1 MLSNSTSPSTN
12 LATTPPLP
20 TAHCLDTS
28 EVVARF
34 PHLPAR
40 FTTSPLALL
49 RLNEL
54 FLAKHGHGHEHAEA
68 EAVLFQ
74 LDQLDKALGKVLV
87 EEGLLFRGGSVSGEA
102 MLAELTKD

>member
-1 MLSNSTSPSTN
+1 MLTTSTSPSTN
-12 LATTPPLP
+12 LAITPLP

-28 EVVARF
+28 EIVARF

-40 FTTSPLALL
+40 FTTSPLALK
-49 RLNEL
+49 RINEL
-54 FLAKHGHGHEHAEA
+54 FRAKHGHDSNQHAEA

-102 MLAELTKD
+102 ILAELTKD